1 MKTRNTSEE
10 FQRFSLTRIV
20 LRDCVRN
27 VFFIFL
33 LAACVTEAFMIISQ
47 VQETRRTITEFSTE
61 VSRQDALDQEYQHL
75 RLEQQTL
82 SELSR
87 IADEAGKKMGMHQ
100 PDVVS
105 EEVIVNLS
113 ETGKRRVR

>member
-1 MKTRNTSEE
+1 MKARNTSEE
-10 FQRFSLTRIV
+10 FQRFSLMGIV

-27 VFFIFL
+27 LLFIFL
-33 LAACVTEAFMIISQ
+33 LATAVAESFMIISQ
-47 VQETRRTITEFSTE
+47 VQETRRTVTDFSIE
-61 VSRQDALDQEYQHL
+61 VSKQDALDQEYQHL

-100 PDVVS
+100 PDVLT

-113 ETGKRRVR
+113 ETGKRGVR